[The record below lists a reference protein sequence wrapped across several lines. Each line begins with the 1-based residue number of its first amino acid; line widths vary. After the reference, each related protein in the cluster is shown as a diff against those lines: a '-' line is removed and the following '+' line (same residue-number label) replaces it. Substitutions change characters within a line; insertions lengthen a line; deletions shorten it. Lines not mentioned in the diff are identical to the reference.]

1 MAEARAKRL
10 ISRSA
15 ANKAGE
21 QIRKSSPQFADDTYH
36 DAVVQA
42 MQWRNQHFAP
52 TQQCFRQILDAI
64 DDIDGA
70 VATFRLKRLI
80 SIENKLR
87 RANSDFKLGALD
99 DIGGCRVI
107 LDSIDQVEQVKNAL
121 TKRFSLKN
129 GNKIKDY
136 IQQPQTSG
144 YRSCHLFAKMDATD
158 GLDCSYRVEIQ
169 IRTCIEHAWATAVE
183 GIGEL
188 YNGDYKSP
196 EKETITGEA
205 DLERRQFL
213 KIISSLFALEE
224 GTPQVPG
231 LGLSRPELIRKL
243 RSLPAV
249 NSLLYGLEQSAND
262 VKISEPLPDTLAT
275 GNDLFLLKF
284 NTSEQLTD
292 IEAFSLGHIDD
303 ALDRYNYYE
312 KLIDNTQQTLGGT
325 PFDNV
330 VLTYARNPD
339 QLKLAY
345 PNYSANLSMFLEKVT
360 NYFDEDISIL

>member
-1 MAEARAKRL
+1 M

-36 DAVVQA
+36 DAVAQA

-144 YRSCHLFAKMDATD
+144 YRSC
-158 GLDCSYRVEIQ
+158 GGCRVILDSIDQVEQ
-169 IRTCIEHAWATAVE
+169 VK
-183 GIGEL
+183 
-188 YNGDYKSP
+188 N
-196 EKETITGEA
+196 
-205 DLERRQFL
+205 
-213 KIISSLFALEE
+213 AL
-224 GTPQVPG
+224 TK
-231 LGLSRPELIRKL
+231 R
-243 RSLPAV
+243 
-249 NSLLYGLEQSAND
+249 
-262 VKISEPLPDTLAT
+262 
-275 GNDLFLLKF
+275 
-284 NTSEQLTD
+284 
-292 IEAFSLGHIDD
+292 FSLKNGNKIKD
-303 ALDRYNYYE
+303 Y
-312 KLIDNTQQTLGGT
+312 IQQPQTSGYRSCIRV
-325 PFDNV
+325 PKKRPSQV
-330 VLTYARNPD
+330 K
-339 QLKLAY
+339 QILKEG
-345 PNYSANLSMFLEKVT
+345 NS
-360 NYFDEDISIL
+360 